1 MVEVVIPTDKKKLKA
16 QIKALEYQIKADTNS
31 KDKKIHREALKKLK
45 EAL

>member
-1 MVEVVIPTDKKKLKA
+1 MIKVLIPIDKKKLKA

-31 KDKKIHREALKKLK
+31 KDKKIHKEALKRLK

>member
-16 QIKALEYQIKADTNS
+16 QIKALEYQIKADTNP
-31 KDKKIHREALKKLK
+31 KDRKIHKEALKKLK